1 MKVADIPAIYQ
12 LSIPER
18 IILVED
24 IWDSISSE
32 EASVS
37 VSGSH
42 EEEIEKRFLRYK
54 SNPENLLSLEQL
66 QERIERRK

>member
-1 MKVADIPAIYQ
+1 MKVAEIPAIYR
-12 LSIPER
+12 LSISER

-37 VSGSH
+37 VPGIH
-42 EEEIEKRFLRYK
+42 EE
-54 SNPENLLSLEQL
+54 
-66 QERIERRK
+66 

>member
-1 MKVADIPAIYQ
+1 MKVSEISAIYQ
-12 LSIPER
+12 LSVSER

-32 EASVS
+32 ETSVS
-37 VSGSH
+37 VPGSH
-42 EEEIEKRFLRYK
+42 EEEIERRFLRYK

-66 QERIERRK
+66 QERVKRRK